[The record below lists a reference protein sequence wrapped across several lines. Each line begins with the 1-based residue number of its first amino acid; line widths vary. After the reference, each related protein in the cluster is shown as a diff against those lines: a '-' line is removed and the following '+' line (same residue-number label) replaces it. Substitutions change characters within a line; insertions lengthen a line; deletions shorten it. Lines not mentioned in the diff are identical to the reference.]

1 MNQTHREL
9 PQEFDRLPWGT
20 LMPVQVRLGSEIVSI
35 RARGTCS
42 VAISDPQL
50 FEERVSDVDSLRAHV
65 CNIITLRMAETL
77 AEASAGKSTLTEIEA
92 ALGDIQVILQS
103 KVEQAVGSLGLT
115 IKQTSI
121 QAIEKR

>member
-1 MNQTHREL
+1 MNQIRREL
-9 PQEFDRLPWGT
+9 AQEFDRLPWGT

-50 FEERVSDVDSLRAHV
+50 FEERVSDVESLRTQV

-77 AEASAGKSTLTEIEA
+77 AETSAGKSTLTEIEA
-92 ALGDIQVILQS
+92 TLGDIQVILQS

-115 IKQTSI
+115 VKQLSI

>member
-1 MNQTHREL
+1 
-9 PQEFDRLPWGT
+9 
-20 LMPVQVRLGSEIVSI
+20 
-35 RARGTCS
+35 

-50 FEERVSDVDSLRAHV
+50 FEERVSDVDSLRAQV
-65 CNIITLRMAETL
+65 CNIITLRMAEAL

-92 ALGDIQVILQS
+92 AMGDIQVILQS

-115 IKQTSI
+115 IKQMSI